1 MEIQETSFQ
10 SKYCEVSTAEVSRAD
25 EIVIE
30 RDVTQLSVD
39 VASIAYVD
47 EPKTGAVH
55 KRKGKFNMANN
66 EKGTESSQVT
76 DEHGWYLRR
85 RWRAVVE
92 KVVTK
97 HHKERD
103 NVHVI
108 DKISRILFPVLF
120 IIFNSLYIAVVF
132 FWHESK
138 EREN

>member
-1 MEIQETSFQ
+1 
-10 SKYCEVSTAEVSRAD
+10 
-25 EIVIE
+25 
-30 RDVTQLSVD
+30 
-39 VASIAYVD
+39 
-47 EPKTGAVH
+47 
-55 KRKGKFNMANN
+55 MANN

-92 KVVTK
+92 KVVAK

-138 EREN
+138 ERDN